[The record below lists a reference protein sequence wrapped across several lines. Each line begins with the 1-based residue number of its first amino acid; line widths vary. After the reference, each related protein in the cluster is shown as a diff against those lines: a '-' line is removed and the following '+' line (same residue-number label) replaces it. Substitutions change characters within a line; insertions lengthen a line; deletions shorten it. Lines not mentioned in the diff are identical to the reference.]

1 MKVKTSITVEKD
13 LLEAVDKLSG
23 ANKNRSEFI
32 EAAIQA
38 YIVQRTRVERNA
50 RDLKMINES
59 ADILNQEA
67 FDVLDYQVA
76 L

>member
-1 MKVKTSITVEKD
+1 MRVKTSITVEKE

-23 ANKNRSEFI
+23 KNKNRSEFI

-38 YIVQRTRVERNA
+38 YIVQQTRGNENA
-50 RDLKMINES
+50 RDLEMINDS
-59 ADILNQEA
+59 ADILNREA
-67 FDVLDYQVA
+67 SEVLDYQVA

>member
-1 MKVKTSITVEKD
+1 MKVETSITVEKD

-23 ANKNRSEFI
+23 KDKNRSEFI

-38 YIVQRTRVERNA
+38 YLAQLTRQKQNA
-50 RDLKMINES
+50 NDLEIINNR
-59 ADILNQEA
+59 ADDLNKEA
-67 FDVLDYQVA
+67 LDVLDYQVA

>member
-1 MKVKTSITVEKD
+1 MKVETSITMDKD

-23 ANKNRSEFI
+23 KDKNRSEFI

-38 YIVQRTRVERNA
+38 YIAHLA
-50 RDLKMINES
+50 RHKQNTNDLEIINER
-59 ADILNQEA
+59 ADDLNEEA
-67 FDVLDYQVA
+67 LDVLEYQVA

>member
-1 MKVKTSITVEKD
+1 MRVKTSISVEKD

-23 ANKNRSEFI
+23 ANRNRSEFI

-38 YIVQRTRVERNA
+38 YIVEQTRAAGNA
-50 RDLKMINES
+50 RDLDLINES
-59 ADILNQEA
+59 ADILNKEA
-67 FDVLDYQVA
+67 FDVLDCQVA

>member
-1 MKVKTSITVEKD
+1 MRVKTSILVEKE

-23 ANKNRSEFI
+23 KNKNRSEFI

-38 YIVQRTRVERNA
+38 YIVQQTRGNENA
-50 RDLKMINES
+50 KDLEMINDS

-67 FDVLDYQVA
+67 LDVLEYQVTV
-76 L
+76 

>member
-1 MKVKTSITVEKD
+1 MRVKTSITVEKD

-23 ANKNRSEFI
+23 KNKNRSEFI

-38 YIVQRTRVERNA
+38 YIVQHTRCKEGT
-50 RDLKMINES
+50 RDLEMINDS

-67 FDVLDYQVA
+67 LDVLDYQVA
-76 L
+76 V

>member
-1 MKVKTSITVEKD
+1 MKVEASIFVDKD

-23 ANKNRSEFI
+23 NGKNRSEFI

-38 YIVQRTRVERNA
+38 YVAQTARRKQNA
-50 RDLKMINES
+50 EDLDIINER
-59 ADILNQEA
+59 ADDLNEEA
-67 FDVLDYQVA
+67 LDVLDYQVA